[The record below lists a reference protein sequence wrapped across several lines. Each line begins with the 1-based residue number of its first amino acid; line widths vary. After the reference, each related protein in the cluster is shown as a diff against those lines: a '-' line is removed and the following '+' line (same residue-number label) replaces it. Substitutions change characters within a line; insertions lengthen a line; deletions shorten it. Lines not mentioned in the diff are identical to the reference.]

1 MQHVLREERE
11 KREAAEKRVKAL
23 EQQLQ
28 QQPRIP
34 ATATQFHRGDGT
46 HLFSACTPAALR
58 SNASVDRV
66 DRRIGRWK
74 KMARGSCDKK
84 VPLAAFKED
93 RSLSVAPDVRSAGY
107 HLRLLR

>member
-1 MQHVLREERE
+1 VQQVLREERE

-46 HLFSACTPAALR
+46 HLFSACTPA
-58 SNASVDRV
+58 
-66 DRRIGRWK
+66 
-74 KMARGSCDKK
+74 
-84 VPLAAFKED
+84 F
-93 RSLSVAPDVRSAGY
+93 
-107 HLRLLR
+107 